1 MNTTIQKRVKKSA
14 DKVLK
19 VGMIGLTNDVNNGN
33 TYEIIKVISPRCVAV
48 RAMHIGFSSE
58 TKSVVYV
65 SDRTAGVFHVNF
77 HASISQNL
85 NGWYAGITKFEFH
98 TMEKKG

>member
-1 MNTTIQKRVKKSA
+1 MSTALPTMTKKAA

-19 VGMIGLTNDVNNGN
+19 VGMVGLTDDVNNAS
-33 TYEIIKVISPRCVAV
+33 TYEIIRINSPRSVAV

-65 SDRTAGVFHVNF
+65 SDKSAGVFHVNF
-77 HASISQNL
+77 HQSASQR
-85 NGWYAGITKFEFH
+85 GWYAGITKFEFH
-98 TMEKKG
+98 TMEKK